1 VQIVRV
7 HVSDSIAAGFFSASG
22 KNAELAD
29 QGRIWYRPGMRKRP
43 AASND
48 PAPEFPKE
56 EEVEVIEDDLPPA
69 PDPTE
74 IVPPSTVGLTE
85 GELRQRIG
93 QHEMARVNAASARG
107 ADDLAASLEELSAR
121 YKGGYL
127 RVERMGPS
135 ELPRSE
141 LGDLGKLKLKD
152 LDLSQDLAEAVH
164 GQYGGGE
171 YRVTAYTGRGRASP
185 DEPMVLDVAG
195 DIKPRSQDGHAY
207 LNRRNQAGG
216 GDGPDNATTQAL
228 NLLREKMNEPKP
240 ADATGGI
247 LAQVLTAVLSKN
259 DAKEAREEA
268 KIRADADVKAA
279 EEKTKQVRL
288 ELESKERLER
298 ERLASEERKHQATED
313 TKARIAEARSSVK
326 YDFLGRKV
334 EANVALKREE
344 LKAAGPLG
352 PDGSKQLNAK
362 LVDIAI
368 TNALDRAG
376 LSGDPEEESKLGGFL
391 MKLAEENGPRIFDLL
406 DRLTGPKTPGA
417 PGRAAL
423 PPPATEAAADAIDV
437 AQAAPGA
444 PAAGG
449 PAADGASPA
458 ADVAPVAPQVPPDE
472 ASAIA
477 AAGAQRVLAFLNQV
491 AVQMKMDGDAAAAWA
506 EPIDE
511 NPVHDL
517 EWLYGR
523 MQSGPREALASAG
536 WIGLRSSID
545 HKLPGIA
552 VAVAHFDGV
561 MKDEKTA
568 DWWAKFCDEGPW
580 NAED

>member
-1 VQIVRV
+1 MVFGTV
-7 HVSDSIAAGFFSASG
+7 
-22 KNAELAD
+22 
-29 QGRIWYRPGMRKRP
+29 PGMARKK
-43 AASND
+43 D
-48 PAPEFPKE
+48 APPPPVEPSPSFPPE
-56 EEVEVIEDDLPPA
+56 EELDVIEDDLPPP

-85 GELRQRIG
+85 GEVRQRMG
-93 QHEMARVNAASARG
+93 QHEMSRMNTASARG
-107 ADDLAASLEELSAR
+107 ADDLAESLQELSER

-127 RVERMGPS
+127 RVERTGPLD
-135 ELPRSE
+135 LPRSE
-141 LGDLGKLKLKD
+141 IGDLGRLKLKD
-152 LDLSQDLAEAVH
+152 LDVSQDLAEAVH
-164 GQYGGGE
+164 GQFGGGE
-171 YRVTAYTGRGRASP
+171 YRVTAYTSRGRASP
-185 DEPMVLDVAG
+185 DEPMVLDIAG
-195 DIKPRSQDGHAY
+195 DIKPRSGDGHAH
-207 LNRRNQAGG
+207 LNRRNQGG
-216 GDGPDNATTQAL
+216 GGEGGPDNATTQAL

-268 KIRADADVKAA
+268 KIRADADIKAA
-279 EEKTKQVRL
+279 EEKTTQVRL

-298 ERLASEERKHQATED
+298 ERLVSAERIALAAEE
-313 TKARIAEARSSVK
+313 TKVRIAEARASVK

-417 PGRAAL
+417 PARAAL

-437 AQAAPGA
+437 AQAPPGEPAAEGA
-444 PAAGG
+444 P
-449 PAADGASPA
+449 PAVDG
-458 ADVAPVAPQVPPDE
+458 APVAPQVPPDE

-491 AVQMKMDGDAAAAWA
+491 AVQMKMEGDAAAAWA

-511 NPVHDL
+511 NAAHDI

-523 MQSGPREALASAG
+523 MQPVPREALASSG
-536 WIGLRSSID
+536 WIGLRSAID

-552 VAVAHFDGV
+552 AAVAHFDGV
-561 MKDEKTA
+561 MKNEKTA